1 MADPTP
7 DTPTPDVTPD
17 EPEQPT
23 TPTATDD
30 DAGKWKELSRKNERE
45 AKRLRVELEKLQQ
58 ASMSEQEKAVA
69 LAKSAG
75 YSEGLSA
82 ATERLRRAEVRAAA
96 SGLLADPSDAV
107 HLLDLDK
114 YTPNDDGDF
123 DRKAIEADIAALVKV
138 KPYLGATPGNG
149 SGEGGPRG
157 SAPQPHALNGD
168 PLLASLKAKL
178 GIT

>member
-7 DTPTPDVTPD
+7 DAPTPEPDPVEPDPTP
-17 EPEQPT
+17 PA
-23 TPTATDD
+23 ATDD

-45 AKRLRVELEKLQQ
+45 AKRLRTELEKLQQ
-58 ASMSEQEKAVA
+58 QSMSEQEKAVA
-69 LAKSAG
+69 QAKAAG
-75 YSEGLSA
+75 YTEGLSA

-107 HLLDLDK
+107 HLLDLEK
-114 YTPNDDGDF
+114 YQPNDDGDF

-149 SGEGGPRG
+149 AGEGGPRG
-157 SAPQPHALNGD
+157 IGPQPNKPSD
-168 PLLASLKAKL
+168 PLLESVQKL
-178 GIT
+178 AGVRQ